1 MKLIGTDQNGYVQ
14 STTLTNRNNSGYEEV
29 IEVEDDVE
37 TYPNCTHIIGTMVS
51 ITDEEEFDKQRA
63 AKWDEIRL
71 IRNNVIATTD
81 WTQLGDV
88 VLTDEKVAE
97 WKEYRKKL
105 RDMIVADSNPFA
117 VVWPTEPS

>member
-1 MKLIGTDQNGYVQ
+1 MKLIGTDQNGHVQ
-14 STTLTNRNNSGYEEV
+14 TTSLTERNNSGCEV
-29 IEVEDDVE
+29 VVELEDSVEV
-37 TYPNCTHIIGTMVS
+37 YPDCTSLSGTSVS
-51 ITDEEEFDKQRA
+51 INDQEEFDKQRA

-88 VLTDEKVAE
+88 ELTTEQVTA
-97 WKEYRKKL
+97 WQTYRTQL
-105 RDMIVADSNPFA
+105 RDMIDEDTNPFA